1 LPRSPLTNI
10 LQDHVVPFAPHIGE
24 NFISMQDHARPHI
37 ARCVTNFLTET
48 GDWPARF
55 PDMNP
60 IDRGADSVGA
70 RAPMRNKQW
79 VPSTPENRHQETDQ

>member
-1 LPRSPLTNI
+1 LPRSLLTNI

-48 GDWPARF
+48 RDWPARF

-60 IDRGADSVGA
+60 IEHVWEMLGKRVKATMP
-70 RAPMRNKQW
+70 APQA
-79 VPSTPENRHQETDQ
+79 TQAL